1 MFANDFRCNPET
13 HLLQKRTR
21 RHKIAEHTARR
32 DGTKSQNIPLRA
44 SVPPRSK
51 KDSKPAHTNSTVTSR
66 APCAPITNACS
77 MSAVLEGP
85 EMKTP

>member
-1 MFANDFRCNPET
+1 MIFGATWKHICY
-13 HLLQKRTR
+13 KRG
-21 RHKIAEHTARR
+21 R
-32 DGTKSQNIPLRA
+32 DGTKSQNIPLCA

-51 KDSKPAHTNSTVTSR
+51 KDSKSVHTNSTVTSR
-66 APCAPITNACS
+66 APCAPITSACS